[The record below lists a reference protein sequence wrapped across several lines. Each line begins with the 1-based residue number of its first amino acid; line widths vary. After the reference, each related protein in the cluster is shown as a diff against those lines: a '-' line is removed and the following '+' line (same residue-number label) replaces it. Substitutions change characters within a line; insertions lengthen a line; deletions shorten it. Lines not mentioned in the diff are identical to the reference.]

1 MKKFLDITGLKTLV
15 DWIKSKFNSV
25 EKAQYVA
32 NRNFKKCC
40 RGKKEKEVYIIGKA
54 MKQSPIGQ
62 RCWYYFGV
70 HNNYVHINFARIFMN
85 QFTPPPH
92 KVDDTNINLLL
103 DGFDYNVTF
112 YHNLSY
118 IYSYSDKF
126 SIARDIWSG
135 YNIYYG
141 SWVCRI
147 PDMYG
152 GAYNFA
158 YIPSDSIITG
168 DTNGRKSIS
177 FSVYL
182 KYHEPNENDI
192 IKSGK
197 YKLEYSKHTGYYV
210 KKLGIKKINII
221 HELIG
226 FTFEYGENYDFILNI
241 ISKIGYGNKKSSC
254 FLRKR
259 CTKTV
264 IKRGIQKGPMFKTI
278 KSTTKKVDTGYYQL
292 WCNYCYTTT
301 HITDFVITVK
311 NWDMDSNNPKWLKI
325 IFP

>member
-1 MKKFLDITGLKTLV
+1 
-15 DWIKSKFNSV
+15 
-25 EKAQYVA
+25 
-32 NRNFKKCC
+32 
-40 RGKKEKEVYIIGKA
+40 
-54 MKQSPIGQ
+54 
-62 RCWYYFGV
+62 
-70 HNNYVHINFARIFMN
+70 
-85 QFTPPPH
+85 
-92 KVDDTNINLLL
+92 
-103 DGFDYNVTF
+103 
-112 YHNLSY
+112 
-118 IYSYSDKF
+118 
-126 SIARDIWSG
+126 
-135 YNIYYG
+135 
-141 SWVCRI
+141 
-147 PDMYG
+147 MYG

-210 KKLGIKKINII
+210 KKLDIKKINII
-221 HELIG
+221 HDLIG
-226 FTFEYGENYDFILNI
+226 LTFKYGENYDFILNK
-241 ISKIGYGNKKSSC
+241 ISEIGYGTKKSSC

-264 IKRGIQKGPMFKTI
+264 IKKGIQKGPMFKTI
-278 KSTTKKVDTGYYQL
+278 KRTTKKVDTGYYQL
-292 WCNYCYTTT
+292 WCNYSYTTT

-311 NWDMDSNNPKWLKI
+311 KWDMDSHNPKSLKI

>member
-1 MKKFLDITGLKTLV
+1 
-15 DWIKSKFNSV
+15 
-25 EKAQYVA
+25 
-32 NRNFKKCC
+32 
-40 RGKKEKEVYIIGKA
+40 
-54 MKQSPIGQ
+54 
-62 RCWYYFGV
+62 
-70 HNNYVHINFARIFMN
+70 
-85 QFTPPPH
+85 
-92 KVDDTNINLLL
+92 
-103 DGFDYNVTF
+103 
-112 YHNLSY
+112 
-118 IYSYSDKF
+118 
-126 SIARDIWSG
+126 
-135 YNIYYG
+135 
-141 SWVCRI
+141 
-147 PDMYG
+147 MYG

-221 HELIG
+221 HKLIG
-226 FTFEYGENYDFILNI
+226 FTFEYGENYDFILNRT
-241 ISKIGYGNKKSSC
+241 STIGNGTKKSSC

-259 CTKTV
+259 CTKSV
-264 IKRGIQKGPMFKTI
+264 IKKRIRKGPMFKTI
-278 KSTTKKVDTGYYQL
+278 KQTANTVEPGYYQL

-301 HITDFVITVK
+301 HITDFVITTK
-311 NWDMDSNNPKWLKI
+311 TWDITPKRIPRTLMV